1 MTPSPHRGE
10 GTIILSPH
18 RGEGTIIPSPQ
29 SAVGTITPS
38 PLWGEGWGEG
48 KQTAHT

>member
-1 MTPSPHRGE
+1 MTPSPQ
-10 GTIILSPH
+10 

-29 SAVGTITPS
+29 SAEGTITPS